1 LLAQLG
7 VGGLAWLF
15 SSNTD
20 CITDILA
27 GAPTVNRKFGTKV
40 AVLVGDFLFAQSSW
54 FLAKLD
60 NLEVGTE
67 FPQHCL
73 NAMKAATVQHRPIPG
88 KRNAHV
94 NAA

>member
-1 LLAQLG
+1 
-7 VGGLAWLF
+7 
-15 SSNTD
+15 
-20 CITDILA
+20 
-27 GAPTVNRKFGTKV
+27 V

-67 FPQHCL
+67 FFEVFQCHGSCNVQRGFPMQMLSMQDQFFKVIRRAGWPKHCNL
-73 NAMKAATVQHRPIPG
+73 SAPIPG
-88 KRNAHV
+88 KLNAHL